1 MLSAAL
7 VGGSDGVG
15 SATDSRS
22 GALGGQNGGVVAPCT
37 ARSEIIGVEDA
48 SRLGFSANDVVSAI
62 AGARSATLTWAKGG
76 STIVTVSAGAP
87 LAARFV
93 RFTRSAV
100 ESAAAGDGPPDD
112 PADLREAGCPGG
124 APLLEIDVPLRFSTD
139 DGAFAD
145 SFPVTLR
152 AVRRDAV
159 AYIHVIHPSR
169 IQGSYRI
176 TEIDPAEV
184 DDVRL
189 VLFGSIRRHII
200 TGKLQG
206 LAPGNPN
213 GTGEGPDTHG
223 RTLDVAEF

>member
-7 VGGSDGVG
+7 VGSSDGVG
-15 SATDSRS
+15 GATDSGS
-22 GALGGQNGGVVAPCT
+22 GALGGQSAGADAPCT

-62 AGARSATLTWAKGG
+62 SGARSATLTWAKGD

-100 ESAAAGDGPPDD
+100 QSTAGGDGPPDD
-112 PADLREAGCPGG
+112 PVDPRATGCPGG
-124 APLLEIDVPLRFSTD
+124 APLLEIDVPLSFSTA

-176 TEIDPAEV
+176 PEVDPAEV

-189 VLFGSIRRHII
+189 VLFGTIRKSTIA
-200 TGKLQG
+200 GKLQG

-213 GTGEGPDTHG
+213 GTGEGPGAHG
-223 RTLDVAEF
+223 RRLDVAEF

>member
-22 GALGGQNGGVVAPCT
+22 GALGGQSGGVVAPCT

-62 AGARSATLTWAKGG
+62 SGARSATLAWAKGG

-93 RFTRSAV
+93 HFTRSAV
-100 ESAAAGDGPPDD
+100 ESTAGGNGPPDD
-112 PADLREAGCPGG
+112 PADLRAADCPGG
-124 APLLEIDVPLRFSTD
+124 APLLEIDVPLSFSTE

-145 SFPVTLR
+145 AFPVTLR
-152 AVRRDAV
+152 AARRDAV

-176 TEIDPAEV
+176 TEVDPAEV

-189 VLFGSIRRHII
+189 VLFGTIRSHII

-206 LAPGNPN
+206 LVPGNPN

-223 RTLDVAEF
+223 RRLDVAEF

>member
-7 VGGSDGVG
+7 LGGSDGVG
-15 SATDSRS
+15 SATDRLS
-22 GALGGQNGGVVAPCT
+22 GALGGLSGGADGPCT
-37 ARSEIIGVEDA
+37 ARSESIGVEDA

-62 AGARSATLTWAKGG
+62 SGARSATLSWAKGG

-87 LAARFV
+87 VAARFV

-100 ESAAAGDGPPDD
+100 ESTAGGDGPPED

-152 AVRRDAV
+152 AARRDAV

-176 TEIDPAEV
+176 TEIGPAEV

-189 VLFGSIRRHII
+189 VLFGTIRRSII

-213 GTGEGPDTHG
+213 GTGEGLDTHG
-223 RTLDVAEF
+223 RRLDVAEF

>member
-7 VGGSDGVG
+7 LGGSDGAG
-15 SATDSRS
+15 SGTDSRS
-22 GALGGQNGGVVAPCT
+22 GALGGQSGGVLGACT
-37 ARSEIIGVEDA
+37 ARSEIVGVEDA

-62 AGARSATLTWAKGG
+62 SGARSATLTWAAGG
-76 STIVTVSAGAP
+76 STTVTVAAGAP

-100 ESAAAGDGPPDD
+100 EATAGGDGPPDD
-112 PADLREAGCPGG
+112 PVDLRATGCPGG
-124 APLLEIDVPLRFSTD
+124 DPLLEIDVPLRFSTE

-159 AYIHVIHPSR
+159 AYIHVIHPSH

-176 TEIDPAEV
+176 SGVDPAEV

-189 VLFGSIRRHII
+189 VLFGTIRSRMI

-213 GTGEGPDTHG
+213 GTGEGPGTRG
-223 RTLDVAEF
+223 RRLDVAEF